1 MSAGSLTPTQRA
13 YNLIRDE
20 GAVVAAINPDY
31 RLGLLR
37 ALELL
42 KEVDPDADSGEHV
55 RGRVYGPH

>member
-20 GAVVAAINPDY
+20 AAAAAINPDY

-55 RGRVYGPH
+55 PGRVYGPH

>member
-13 YNLIRDE
+13 YNLSRDE
-20 GAVVAAINPDY
+20 AVVAAINPDY